1 MLCESLSG
9 LEIPLLT
16 ITDPEV
22 DSKKKRCILV
32 SGRIHPGE
40 SCSSFMGKGLLEYLC
55 GDSEEAAFLRRNAV
69 FKVVP
74 MLNPDGVVVGNFRTS
89 LCGRDLN
96 RTFKLSNDFLIPE
109 VRSLKELVLR
119 LKGEFKSRLL
129 IFLDLH
135 GHSVKKNVFL
145 YGPEYDIWETN
156 YYKTRILPKLISN
169 KTDMFRYYSC
179 LFRVSEAKKST
190 ARAVVLRNVPHCYT
204 IEASTGF
211 YFCPVEKKDVAF
223 TPEKWT
229 AMGRVI
235 AESLKDYLEMLNEEL
250 SSKEERKQKLVSL
263 KTVKN
268 TRMQSKKNSDKL
280 SLNKFQTRII
290 TNSSQKNKP
299 EEQERREDDS
309 HLLSKKVRDLIESI
323 KEDEKKFEGEKRED
337 GHESDQFSE
346 GGSDSESAADDV
358 PEEQMKEFQDQMYSY
373 MQEFKERFYREKAE
387 RQFSM
392 KESSKKK
399 SREAEEGRGR
409 KEQKGVE
416 LIASLRKK
424 AEQLEK
430 TRELVVWNRI
440 KEEFKDIKSRSG
452 GELFNP
458 RTTLSRV
465 EGIQSKP
472 AKKMRKI
479 GVESEILEK
488 EELLLGFKEVRMNK

>member
-1 MLCESLSG
+1 
-9 LEIPLLT
+9 
-16 ITDPEV
+16 
-22 DSKKKRCILV
+22 
-32 SGRIHPGE
+32 
-40 SCSSFMGKGLLEYLC
+40 
-55 GDSEEAAFLRRNAV
+55 
-69 FKVVP
+69 
-74 MLNPDGVVVGNFRTS
+74 
-89 LCGRDLN
+89 
-96 RTFKLSNDFLIPE
+96 
-109 VRSLKELVLR
+109 
-119 LKGEFKSRLL
+119 
-129 IFLDLH
+129 
-135 GHSVKKNVFL
+135 
-145 YGPEYDIWETN
+145 
-156 YYKTRILPKLISN
+156 
-169 KTDMFRYYSC
+169 
-179 LFRVSEAKKST
+179 
-190 ARAVVLRNVPHCYT
+190 
-204 IEASTGF
+204 
-211 YFCPVEKKDVAF
+211 
-223 TPEKWT
+223 
-229 AMGRVI
+229 MGRAI
-235 AESLKDYLEMLNEEL
+235 AESLREYIELLNEEH

-299 EEQERREDDS
+299 EEPQERREEEG
-309 HLLSKKVRDLIESI
+309 HVLSKKVRDLIESI
-323 KEDEKKFEGEKRED
+323 KQDEKRQEDEKRED

-358 PEEQMKEFQDQMYSY
+358 PEEQMRDFQDKMCSY

-387 RQFSM
+387 RQYSM
-392 KESSKKK
+392 KDPSKKK
-399 SREAEEGRGR
+399 SREAEELRGR

-472 AKKMRKI
+472 AKKMRRL

-488 EELLLGFKEVRMNK
+488 EELLLGFKEVKMSK

>member
-1 MLCESLSG
+1 M
-9 LEIPLLT
+9 
-16 ITDPEV
+16 
-22 DSKKKRCILV
+22 
-32 SGRIHPGE
+32 
-40 SCSSFMGKGLLEYLC
+40 
-55 GDSEEAAFLRRNAV
+55 
-69 FKVVP
+69 
-74 MLNPDGVVVGNFRTS
+74 
-89 LCGRDLN
+89 
-96 RTFKLSNDFLIPE
+96 
-109 VRSLKELVLR
+109 
-119 LKGEFKSRLL
+119 
-129 IFLDLH
+129 
-135 GHSVKKNVFL
+135 
-145 YGPEYDIWETN
+145 
-156 YYKTRILPKLISN
+156 
-169 KTDMFRYYSC
+169 
-179 LFRVSEAKKST
+179 
-190 ARAVVLRNVPHCYT
+190 VLRNVPHCYT

-250 SSKEERKQKLVSL
+250 SSKEERKQKLASL